1 MFLFKNSNFSKILDL
16 LPWVQ
21 KNLLPS
27 KIKESTCERQ
37 GELKIKFEKERVRA
51 TKRNLENLKKKKH
64 WRGRGTVRKR
74 ERRSE
79 REGDLR
85 KQI

>member
-1 MFLFKNSNFSKILDL
+1 
-16 LPWVQ
+16 
-21 KNLLPS
+21 
-27 KIKESTCERQ
+27 
-37 GELKIKFEKERVRA
+37 VRA
-51 TKRNLENLKKKKH
+51 IKRNLENLKKKKH

>member
-1 MFLFKNSNFSKILDL
+1 LKKRECEQ
-16 LPWVQ
+16 Q
-21 KNLLPS
+21 KN
-27 KIKESTCERQ
+27 
-37 GELKIKFEKERVRA
+37 
-51 TKRNLENLKKKKH
+51 
-64 WRGRGTVRKR
+64 WRGRGTIRKR

>member
-1 MFLFKNSNFSKILDL
+1 LWERGRTKNYVWKRESASNKKKF
-16 LPWVQ
+16 
-21 KNLLPS
+21 
-27 KIKESTCERQ
+27 
-37 GELKIKFEKERVRA
+37 GEFI
-51 TKRNLENLKKKKH
+51 KKKH

-85 KQI
+85 KQIWRGRGII